1 MNISEVYDLIIIGGG
16 PAGMAAGIYSSRKK
30 MKTFIISK
38 DLQGQMKWA
47 THVENYPGTKNISGL
62 DLVKDFEE
70 HLREYDAEIVLNEVI
85 QIKKENKMFEV
96 IDKDGNRHLGLS
108 VVIASG
114 ANPRTID
121 VKGEKEYLGKG
132 VAYCTTCDAPFFKD
146 KIVAVIGGGNSG
158 FQAAEELLKY
168 ASKIY
173 LLERNDELRA
183 DQYVIDQ
190 LKDKIDIITSAE
202 IKSIEG
208 NNFVEK
214 IIYEDKKSKKMHS
227 INLSGVFI
235 LSGTQPATTF
245 IDELVDF
252 DDRKKIVID
261 LNNKTKTEGLFSAG
275 DCSNIPYNQI
285 IIAAG
290 EGAKAALS
298 AYDYLREIQK

>member
-275 DCSNIPYNQI
+275 DYSNIPYNQI